1 MLVFR
6 ANMQA
11 PRKLHHHAPDV
22 PEKQNEPSRAL
33 AKGLQILEAL
43 AGSERART
51 LAQLASA
58 IGLGKAST
66 FRLTQTLVG
75 AGYVTQNERAE
86 YELRGAW
93 TGAGIDK
100 WARILGPAARPEIE
114 RLCEEISET
123 VSLGLLCEDHIR
135 VFDTVESPRHVRMS
149 NYKDRILPPYA
160 SSLGKAIAAFQTPE
174 MLAALINVYGL
185 YPVTENTLTDLTA
198 IRRDMET
205 VRELGYSREYEETV
219 RGGCCFA
226 APIRDE
232 QDRVRAA
239 VSVSMPVIRLTEGL
253 EKKIPAMVIET
264 ADRITAAL
272 RDGSKNAARKSAA
285 ARSRLG

>member
-1 MLVFR
+1 
-6 ANMQA
+6 MQA
-11 PRKLHHHAPDV
+11 QRRLKNQAADV

-43 AGSERART
+43 ATADKPRT
-51 LAQLASA
+51 LAQIASA

-93 TGAGIDK
+93 TGAGLDK
-100 WARILGPAARPEIE
+100 WARTLGPVARPEIE
-114 RLCEEISET
+114 RLCDEISET

-174 MLAALINVYGL
+174 MLAGLINVYGL
-185 YPVTENTLTDLTA
+185 YPITQNTLTDLTA
-198 IRRDMET
+198 IRRDMER
-205 VRELGYSREYEETV
+205 VREMGYSREYEETV
-219 RGGCCFA
+219 CGGCCFG
-226 APIRDE
+226 APIRD
-232 QDRVRAA
+232 DRDEVRAA
-239 VSVSMPVIRLTEGL
+239 VSVSMPVIRLTETL
-253 EKKIPAMVIET
+253 EKRIPMLVVET

-272 RDGSKNAARKSAA
+272 RDGSRIPPRKSAPV
-285 ARSRLG
+285 RSRLG